1 MSEFDLASQMAA
13 DVAAAPDKGQLSDV
27 AALAERQL
35 DLQRSVEM
43 QEENLMRTKAALRKI
58 AEEELPTLMQSVG
71 ISEFRLVNGAK
82 ITVKKFY
89 SGTITDVNREQAFK
103 WLAEHNH
110 DDLIKNDF
118 TVGFGKG
125 EDDKASEFEQELSA
139 MGVPYKHK
147 KHVHPQTL
155 NAFIREQVES
165 GADFPLETF
174 SAFIGNRATI
184 K

>member
-1 MSEFDLASQMAA
+1 MFDLAAEMQA
-13 DVAAAPDKGQLSDV
+13 DVKAAPDSENLSAV

-35 DLQRSVEM
+35 DLQRSIDI
-43 QEENLMRTKAALRKI
+43 QSENLAKTQAALRKI
-58 AEEELPTLMQSVG
+58 QEEELPTLMQSVG
-71 ISEFRLVNGAK
+71 LLEFRLVNGAK

-89 SGTITDVNREQAFK
+89 SGSIKDENRDQAFS

-110 DDLIKNDF
+110 DDIIKNDY
-118 TVGFGKG
+118 TIGFGKG
-125 EDDKASEFEQELSA
+125 EDSKAGEFEQELTA
-139 MGVPYKHK
+139 MGVPFKHK

-174 SAFIGNRATI
+174 GVFIGNRAII